1 MPIPSVEP
9 IPLPSLLLRLLVPDD
24 AHEASADAIAAGRVA
39 QAIAVRFATQ
49 LPASIDELHTQQIG
63 WARDQAASL
72 TEYFIKVGRLAP
84 DETLDGSWPIR

>member
-1 MPIPSVEP
+1 
-9 IPLPSLLLRLLVPDD
+9 
-24 AHEASADAIAAGRVA
+24 
-39 QAIAVRFATQ
+39 VRFATQ